1 MKCSNNVITKKIALL
16 NSAIISFY
24 FMLSAPASASTT
36 LQDIMDKGKEV
47 LSSAQGL
54 IIAFGIVA
62 AIFCVIAAGVTLK
75 KKSDGDR
82 EAKMSSVVLL
92 LFAALI
98 LGGGAYWVSTVGE
111 SFGVETQ
118 TSF

>member
-1 MKCSNNVITKKIALL
+1 MKCSNNIITKKLALL
-16 NSAIISFY
+16 NSVIISLY
-24 FMLSAPASASTT
+24 FMLSAPANAT

-92 LFAALI
+92 LFAAII